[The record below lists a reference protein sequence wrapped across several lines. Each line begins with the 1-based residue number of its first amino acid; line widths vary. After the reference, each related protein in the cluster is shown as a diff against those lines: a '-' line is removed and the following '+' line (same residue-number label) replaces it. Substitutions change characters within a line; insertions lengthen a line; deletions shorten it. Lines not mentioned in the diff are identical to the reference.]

1 MESLRGLHPFFCM
14 PSKPHT
20 LGNESFPPSLIGA
33 KGSEAQGRRREAS
46 SGRSVEQNRGSINKN
61 RLLRR
66 QRRTSGR
73 MTAKSSPIKAWKRIV
88 GDRAR
93 KGMWDIWGDL
103 HGALAQA
110 RAGRAARRADRRTE
124 VSRGH
129 SSDEGRETGWSE
141 GPNGALKRA
150 QVRRGQVN

>member
-1 MESLRGLHPFFCM
+1 MRGESRILFSM
-14 PSKPHT
+14 PSKPQT
-20 LGNESFPPSLIGA
+20 SENESFSPSLIGA
-33 KGSEAQGRRREAS
+33 KGSEAQGRCREAP
-46 SGRSVEQNRGSINKN
+46 SGRSVEQNRGSMNKN

-66 QRRTSGR
+66 QGWTSGL
-73 MTAKSSPIKAWKRIV
+73 MAAKSEPIKTRKRKV

-103 HGALAQA
+103 SGALAQA
-110 RAGRAARRADRRTE
+110 GAERAARRADRCPE

-141 GPNGALKRA
+141 GPNGAPEWA
-150 QVRRGQVN
+150 QARSGQVN